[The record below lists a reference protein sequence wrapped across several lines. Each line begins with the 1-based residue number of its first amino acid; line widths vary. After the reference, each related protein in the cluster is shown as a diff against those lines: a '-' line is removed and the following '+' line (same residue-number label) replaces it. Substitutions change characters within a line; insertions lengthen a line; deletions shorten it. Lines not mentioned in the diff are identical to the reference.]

1 MRQSERRKR
10 LEEIGKGISRGN
22 GFLLGNILSDKNRLI
37 IVIGAYIYLV
47 ESMIIS

>member
-1 MRQSERRKR
+1 
-10 LEEIGKGISRGN
+10 
-22 GFLLGNILSDKNRLI
+22 LSDKNRLI